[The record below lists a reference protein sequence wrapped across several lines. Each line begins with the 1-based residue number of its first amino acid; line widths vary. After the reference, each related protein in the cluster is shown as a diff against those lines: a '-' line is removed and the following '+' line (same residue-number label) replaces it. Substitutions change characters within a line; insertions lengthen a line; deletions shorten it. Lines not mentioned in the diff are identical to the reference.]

1 MTLKR
6 IIKVPNPFLRKKAIP
21 VETVT
26 DDIRKLLDD
35 MLETMYNANGV
46 GLAATQIE
54 ENKRLIVM
62 DCGEIMMAKQKM
74 NSIFLINKND

>member
-1 MTLKR
+1 MP
-6 IIKVPNPFLRKKAIP
+6 I
-21 VETVT
+21 ETIT

-35 MLETMYNANGV
+35 TLETMYHANGI

-62 DCGEIMMAKQKM
+62 DCGKNHDGKTKWHIMTA
-74 NSIFLINKND
+74 NNDCKKKKW